1 MLATIRGDLREA
13 SMLAEGAAMVRAR
26 GITSDVDLGPL
37 IDPSAP
43 FDGDSQLYQRFQHM
57 YEAGAWV
64 LLESAIADLPADL
77 RWLFESGAVTVE
89 QLAALY
95 RELGAASAA
104 ELGAAVARGA
114 IQSIP
119 GLDGAVEAAVAAALP
134 TLRKTIPRVPLGRAV
149 AIVDPILDR
158 LRALPGIEWALP
170 SGSLRRGQDFVGDLE
185 IVAAADDPATAIEDL
200 AHLPDAARILHR
212 SERRLYLLLERV
224 QLGIRFPHPAGAGS
238 TLLQFTGSVD
248 HVRALARLAREQ
260 NADLLAPAAT
270 ESEVYARIGLPFI
283 PPEIRDGGDEIEAA
297 RTGTLPALVSRPDI
311 RGDLHMHTS
320 WSDGRDSTEAMVNG
334 CRALGYEYLA
344 ITDHSPRS
352 AASRNLSVDGVKQQA
367 EEIAGL
373 RERYPDITILH
384 GCEVDILPDGR
395 LDFADRILQQFD
407 IVLASLHE
415 DAGQAP
421 EALERRYLAAMKH
434 PLVSVITHPTNRLIP
449 YRRGYDLN
457 YDRIFA
463 AAVETGTVVEIDGA
477 PSHLDLN
484 GALARR
490 AVAAGATLVIDSD
503 CHRAEALGRQMDLGL
518 LQARR
523 GWVEARHVL
532 NSRPLAELRA
542 LIARKRAG

>member
-1 MLATIRGDLREA
+1 VLATIRGDLREA

-26 GITSDVDLGPL
+26 GIASDVDLGPL
-37 IDPSAP
+37 VDPSTP
-43 FDGDSQLYQRFQHM
+43 FEGDRQLYQRFQHM

-89 QLAALY
+89 QLGAIY
-95 RELGAASAA
+95 RELGPTSGA

-119 GLDGAVEAAVAAALP
+119 GLDSAVEAAVAAALP
-134 TLRKTIPRVPLGRAV
+134 ALRKTIPRIPLGRAV
-149 AIVDPILDR
+149 ATIDPILER
-158 LRALPGIEWALP
+158 LRALHGIEWALP

-185 IVAAADDPATAIEDL
+185 IVAAAGDPAVAIEDL
-200 AHLPDAARILHR
+200 THLPDAGRILHQ

-224 QLGIRFPHPAGAGS
+224 QVGIRFPHPDAAGS
-238 TLLQFTGSVD
+238 ILLRWTGSVN
-248 HVRALARLAREQ
+248 HVKALEQIARER
-260 NADLLAPAAT
+260 NVDLFAPAAT
-270 ESEVYARIGLPFI
+270 ENDVYARLDLPFI
-283 PPEIRDGGDEIEAA
+283 PPEIRDGGDEIQAA
-297 RTGTLPALVSRPDI
+297 RSGTLPALITRADI
-311 RGDLHMHTS
+311 RGDLHMHST
-320 WSDGRDSTEAMVNG
+320 WSDGRDSIEAMVNG

-352 AASRNLSVDGVKQQA
+352 AASRNLSVEGVKRQA
-367 EEIAGL
+367 DEIAGI

-415 DAGQAP
+415 DAGHAP
-421 EALERRYLAAMKH
+421 EVLERRYFAAMKH

-477 PSHLDLN
+477 PAHLDLD

-490 AVAAGATLVIDSD
+490 AIAAGATVVIDSD
-503 CHRAEALGRQMDLGL
+503 CHRADALGRQMELGL
-518 LQARR
+518 TTARR

-542 LIARKRAG
+542 VIARKRGG

>member
-1 MLATIRGDLREA
+1 
-13 SMLAEGAAMVRAR
+13 MLAEGAAMVRAR

-37 IDPSAP
+37 IDPSVP

-260 NADLLAPAAT
+260 SADLLAPAAT
-270 ESEVYARIGLPFI
+270 ENDVYARIGLPFS